1 MTGPQRFSL
10 EQILDAIRHHLA
22 ARHTCVLATCRADIP
37 WAASSFYVS
46 RDLDLYVCQGR
57 TARTLDNMRANPRTA
72 FTVDDRQAAAWL
84 QGVGRAGVVDPADDR
99 WARERLQVVAPE
111 FTHHFTNPQQPV
123 LRVSV
128 EELAFADR
136 PGGIYPRQ
144 HLVQR
149 NGAWEFVEGRASC

>member
-1 MTGPQRFSL
+1 MGPQRFSL
-10 EQILDAIRHHLA
+10 EQILDAIRRHLA
-22 ARHTCVLATCRADIP
+22 ARHICVLATCRADVP

-57 TARTLDNMRANPRTA
+57 HARTLENMRANPRTA

-84 QGVGRAGVVDPADDR
+84 QGIGCAGPVSPEDDR
-99 WARERLQVVAPE
+99 WAREALQVVAPE

-123 LRVSV
+123 LLIRI
-128 EELAFADR
+128 EEVAFADR

-144 HLVQR
+144 YLVQR
-149 NGAWEFVEGRASC
+149 NGSWEFAEGRA